1 MQHSRQVSLIKRIF
15 AHIDAGTTDL
25 STSIGLN
32 AVENYFCTTHQ
43 ALEKEKLFDQR
54 GLLLGLSGQLP
65 EPGDYLVD
73 DLNGTSVLLVRTATG
88 KINGFLNVCRHRGAQ
103 LVHGRGQHAKH
114 FVCPYH
120 AWTYDLE
127 GMPRVLTPR
136 GHYAELN
143 PFDRRLTP
151 VPVTEAHGLIWV
163 HPQAVAVEPVHLQGL
178 ESELDTFGLAVFSHY
193 ETRRLCMRMNW
204 KLVIDAFLESAHFP
218 FLHSDSIAPL
228 FIPGLGVFD
237 AFGEHSRVVY
247 PRKTIHTLRDQPE
260 DTWDLLKHSIIVYV
274 LFPNSLVIWQR
285 DHVEIWRVFPDPG
298 ADPGMCRAEVS
309 LYSPVPAIN
318 PKMRS
323 YWDRNMALLMRTVEE
338 EDFPLAEGVQ
348 QGLSSGAQSHLT
360 FGRHEPALSYFH
372 DQLKRAL
379 APTPV

>member
-43 ALEKEKLFDQR
+43 ALEKEK
-54 GLLLGLSGQLP
+54 
-65 EPGDYLVD
+65 
-73 DLNGTSVLLVRTATG
+73 
-88 KINGFLNVCRHRGAQ
+88 
-103 LVHGRGQHAKH
+103 
-114 FVCPYH
+114 
-120 AWTYDLE
+120 
-127 GMPRVLTPR
+127 
-136 GHYAELN
+136 
-143 PFDRRLTP
+143 
-151 VPVTEAHGLIWV
+151 
-163 HPQAVAVEPVHLQGL
+163 
-178 ESELDTFGLAVFSHY
+178 
-193 ETRRLCMRMNW
+193 
-204 KLVIDAFLESAHFP
+204 
-218 FLHSDSIAPL
+218 
-228 FIPGLGVFD
+228 LGVFD